1 VARTV
6 ALYAATV
13 AAVVVMVFALPRA
26 MPGDPIDALAGGGG
40 RSAVND
46 PAIHAQL
53 AAYYGLNRPLPAQFG
68 RYLAQLA
75 RGDLGV
81 SISQHV
87 TVATLITGRLPWTM
101 LLMGTALLFSTLF
114 SFWAGISAGW
124 RRGGARDR
132 VLVGATMGASAI
144 PVYALASLLLIG
156 LAVAWPVF
164 PLSGAETPF
173 AHYGSPLA
181 TMGDVARHLALP
193 ATALTLTLAGSNFL
207 LVRNGVV
214 SALGREYMVLARA
227 KGLPERL
234 LKRRHAGRNALLPF
248 VTMLGAQLG
257 FAVGGTIFV
266 ESVFGYPGMGSLI
279 LQAVQTRDYPVLD
292 ATLLVLALVVL
303 TGNLA
308 VDLLYRRLDP
318 HVVRP

>member
-1 VARTV
+1 
-6 ALYAATV
+6 
-13 AAVVVMVFALPRA
+13 
-26 MPGDPIDALAGGGG
+26 MPGDPIDALGGGGG
-40 RSAVND
+40 RAGVND
-46 PAIHAQL
+46 PVIHAQL

-68 RYLAQLA
+68 HYLAQLA

-87 TVATLITGRLPWTM
+87 TVASLIAGRLPWTM

-114 SFWAGISAGW
+114 SFFAGISAGW
-124 RRGGARDR
+124 RRGRGRDR
-132 VLVGATMGASAI
+132 VLVGVTMGTSAV
-144 PVYALASLLLIG
+144 PVYAMASLLLIG

-164 PLSGAETPF
+164 PLGGAETPF

-181 TMGDVARHLALP
+181 VAGDVARHLALP
-193 ATALTLTLAGSNFL
+193 ATALTLSLVGSNFL
-207 LVRNGVV
+207 LMRNGVV
-214 SALGREYMVLARA
+214 SALGQEYLVLARA

-248 VTMLGAQLG
+248 VTVLGTQLG
-257 FAVGGTIFV
+257 FAVGGAIFV
-266 ESVFGYPGMGSLI
+266 ESVFAYPGMGSLI

-292 ATLLVLALVVL
+292 AALLVLALVVL
-303 TGNLA
+303 TVNLA

-318 HVVRP
+318 GVTRP